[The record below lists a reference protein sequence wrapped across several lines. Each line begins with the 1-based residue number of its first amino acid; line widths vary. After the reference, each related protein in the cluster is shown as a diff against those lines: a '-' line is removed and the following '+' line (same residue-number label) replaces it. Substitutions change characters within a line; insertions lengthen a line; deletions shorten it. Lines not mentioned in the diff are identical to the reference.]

1 MTREEAVKTATEEL
15 VKLMAPLQG
24 LNKLEGMRRVKGDS
38 WSFKSS
44 RDMLCKDVKVR
55 TVFPS
60 RSLT

>member
-1 MTREEAVKTATEEL
+1 
-15 VKLMAPLQG
+15 